1 MLDAA
6 FAKAI
11 GALRLTKKER
21 LMYLHPDISRKKENN
36 FQNDR
41 NELMSFWMLTKQ
53 RPSFVI
59 HYDTFL
65 RRKATFAFHHLVFF
79 IFFSF
84 SICP

>member
-1 MLDAA
+1 MLDAT

-41 NELMSFWMLTKQ
+41 NELMSF
-53 RPSFVI
+53 
-59 HYDTFL
+59 
-65 RRKATFAFHHLVFF
+65 
-79 IFFSF
+79 
-84 SICP
+84 